1 MEEISE
7 NIDICKLRLTQYIG
21 ELTVHYK
28 VKDRLLSSLLRWT
41 AFCLQN
47 VLSLN
52 KSISN
57 LKKRAKDK
65 IQLYTTMINVSI
77 FNV

>member
-7 NIDICKLRLTQYIG
+7 KIDIRKLRLTQYIG

-28 VKDRLLSSLLRWT
+28 SKDRLLSSLLRWT

-47 VLSLN
+47 VLSLD

-57 LKKRAKDK
+57 LKKELKTK
-65 IQLYTTMINVSI
+65 YNFIQL
-77 FNV
+77 